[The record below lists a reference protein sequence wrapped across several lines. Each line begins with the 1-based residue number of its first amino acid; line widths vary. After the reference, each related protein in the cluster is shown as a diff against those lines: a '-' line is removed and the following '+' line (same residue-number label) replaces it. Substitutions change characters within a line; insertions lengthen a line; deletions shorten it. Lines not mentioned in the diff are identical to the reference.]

1 MEDEVFDTG
10 LGRKFL
16 ALIKASFKVSD
27 LIPDLVLR
35 EKIKNQILN
44 VYESFFSAE
53 GLSAQ
58 AGEKNYSDL
67 LKEIDVLDRFFFLAG
82 QLNLV
87 KENHLRIL
95 SNGFLV
101 FKSRIIL
108 AMNEPPKAFGDSA
121 IAPVAKIAK
130 KEPVNSEPELS
141 DRQKNILE
149 KFSAKGGSPAGGQNK
164 ETLKLAEILEFFPG
178 VSEKTVRNEL
188 SSLIGFK
195 KITRSGQ
202 GGSSFYKVVR

>member
-1 MEDEVFDTG
+1 MEEDIFNTE
-10 LGRKFL
+10 LGKKIM
-16 ALIKASFKVSD
+16 ALIKAGFKVSD
-27 LIPDLVLR
+27 LISDLIIR

-53 GLSAQ
+53 GPLRQSSSEAS
-58 AGEKNYSDL
+58 GKNYSDL
-67 LKEIDVLDRFFFLAG
+67 LKEIDVLDGLFFLAG

-95 SNGFLV
+95 RNGFLV

-108 AMNEPPKAFGDSA
+108 AMNESPK
-121 IAPVAKIAK
+121 VK
-130 KEPVNSEPELS
+130 KEVVKSGPELS
-141 DRQKNILE
+141 DRPAYAKASAGRQEKILE
-149 KFSAKGGSPAGGQNK
+149 KFLNK
-164 ETLKLAEILEFFPG
+164 ETLKLAEILELFPG

-188 SSLIGFK
+188 SSLVGLK

-202 GGSSFYKVVR
+202 GGSSFYKIIRQ